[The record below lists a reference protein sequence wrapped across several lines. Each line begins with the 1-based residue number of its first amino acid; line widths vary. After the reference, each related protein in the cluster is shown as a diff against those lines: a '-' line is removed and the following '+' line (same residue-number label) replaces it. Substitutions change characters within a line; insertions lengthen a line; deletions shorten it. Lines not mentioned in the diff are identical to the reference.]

1 MVMKCCHRSNS
12 VDENMVPL
20 KEYRKRMNR
29 ERLKQEP
36 FGDITEQRVCDQA
49 RTIQKP
55 IDEEERINT
64 TGTQKTSQEGNQ
76 NVKDSFSDPEELFAR
91 AELSISINEV

>member
-20 KEYRKRMNR
+20 KEYRKRTNR

-76 NVKDSFSDPEELFAR
+76 NVNDSFSDPEELFAR